1 MYVRPFRF
9 GVVGG
14 HSPSHSAWVAT
25 ARRAEE
31 LGYSTLVVPDHF
43 ETGIAPLTALA
54 VAAEA
59 TKTLRVGGLVFCND
73 FRHPAVLAKE
83 VATLDLLS
91 DGRCEIGLGAGYLAQ
106 EYEQAGIPFERPGIR
121 VSRLEEA
128 VQVIKQFF
136 TEEQVNFSGKHYT
149 LAGLQGRPK
158 PLQKP
163 YPPLYIGG
171 SGKRL
176 LSMAAQQAD
185 SVGIS
190 FTEFSSGLVDVSP
203 ATIQQ
208 KVDWVRQAA
217 QERLN
222 ELEFGYTIYVA
233 QIADDRQP
241 TKPGAHLPSTPHVV
255 KGSVKQII
263 EELLDRRE
271 RYGFSYVQVTGKLM
285 ETFAPIVAQLA
296 GK

>member
-1 MYVRPFRF
+1 MDVRPFRF

-25 ARRAEE
+25 ARQAEE

-136 TEEQVNFSGKHYT
+136 TEEQVTFSGKHYT

-176 LSMAAQQAD
+176 LSMAAQQAN

-233 QIADDRQP
+233 QIADDGQS
-241 TKPGAHLPSTPHVV
+241 TQPGAHLPSTPHVV

-285 ETFAPIVAQLA
+285 EAFAPIVAQLA

>member
-1 MYVRPFRF
+1 MRIRPFRF
-9 GVVGG
+9 GVVSGR
-14 HSPSHSAWVAT
+14 SPSHSAWVAT
-25 ARRAEE
+25 ARRAEA
-31 LGYSTLVVPDHF
+31 LGYSILLAPDHF
-43 ETGIAPLTALA
+43 ETGLAPLTALA

-59 TKTLRVGGLVFCND
+59 TTTLRVGGLVFCND

-91 DGRCEIGLGAGYLAQ
+91 DGRCELGLGAGYLAQ
-106 EYEQAGIPFERPGIR
+106 DYEQTGIPFDRPGIR
-121 VSRLEEA
+121 VSRLEEGIH
-128 VQVIKQFF
+128 VIKQLF
-136 TEEQVNFSGKHYT
+136 TQEQVTFSGKYYT
-149 LAGLQGRPK
+149 IAGLQGLPK

-185 SVGIS
+185 SIGIS
-190 FTEFSSGLVDVSP
+190 FTEHGSELVNVAP

-208 KVDWVRQAA
+208 KVDWVHQAA
-217 QERLN
+217 GERLD
-222 ELEFGYTIYVA
+222 ELELGYTIYVA
-233 QIADDRQP
+233 QVVDGGQA
-241 TKPGAHLPSTPHVV
+241 TKPGLPSTLHVV
-255 KGSVKQII
+255 KGSVEQIV

-271 RYGFSYVQVTGKLM
+271 RYGFSYIQVIGPLM
-285 ETFAPIVAQLA
+285 EAFAPVVAQLA